1 MNPVLTNIN
10 IGVLGHVDSGKTSL
24 SKALSVF
31 ASTAAFDKNPQSQER
46 GITIDLG
53 FSGVQY
59 ENNIFT
65 FVDCPGHSS
74 LIRTIIGGSQIIDMM
89 FLVVDIIKGFETQTA
104 ECLILAEILQ
114 IPMVIILNKIDLIE
128 ESKREL
134 NISKVSKKI
143 QKTLSATIF
152 SDSSVIPISAT
163 SNLNLDIL
171 IKAMNQEALKIVL
184 KRNKDQPF
192 IFAFDHCF
200 QIKGKGTVLSGT
212 VLQGSAKIND
222 SIEIPEL
229 KIEKKIKSMQMF
241 KKPIEEAL
249 PGSRCGICISQFD
262 AKLLER
268 GLVCKNQA
276 VQYIHSTILKVNK
289 VKHFKREIKS
299 KSKFHI
305 SLGHDT
311 VIGSIILFSTN
322 NLSSDYNWSS
332 EYKYEESITEEPDNP
347 RVYYALLEFEHPVL
361 VYDSM
366 LLIGSKLDIEKSNT
380 CRLAFWDKI
389 SMETSATDKNYQQT
403 FLPNIK
409 VFKTKSREG
418 AIQRFV
424 NDREVIVGSLFK
436 KETNRELFENMKC
449 ELSTG
454 EVGTIAGAFGKSS
467 KIRLKFINPLQ
478 DSSIDALKQ
487 PKNNIKVVLK
497 FKKFIF
503 DRNHKMVQ

>member
-1 MNPVLTNIN
+1 
-10 IGVLGHVDSGKTSL
+10 
-24 SKALSVF
+24 
-31 ASTAAFDKNPQSQER
+31 
-46 GITIDLG
+46 
-53 FSGVQY
+53 
-59 ENNIFT
+59 
-65 FVDCPGHSS
+65 
-74 LIRTIIGGSQIIDMM
+74 M
-89 FLVVDIIKGFETQTA
+89 FLVVDITKGFETQTA

-114 IPMVIILNKIDLIE
+114 IPMVVILNKIDLIE
-128 ESKREL
+128 ESKREI

-143 QKTLSATIF
+143 QKTLSTTIF
-152 SDSSVIPISAT
+152 KDSSVVPISAT
-163 SNLNLDIL
+163 SSLNLDIL
-171 IKAMNQEALKIVL
+171 IETMNQEADTIIL
-184 KRNKDQPF
+184 KRIMEQPF

-268 GLVCKNQA
+268 GLVCKNQS
-276 VQYIHSTILKVNK
+276 VQYIHSTIIKINK

-299 KSKFHI
+299 KAKFHI

-311 VIGSIILFSTN
+311 VIASIILFSSTD
-322 NLSSDYNWSS
+322 LSSNFKWTS
-332 EYKYEESITEEPDNP
+332 EYKYEESITDESDNP
-347 RVYYALLEFEHPVL
+347 KEYFALLEFVHPVL
-361 VYDSM
+361 VYNSM

-403 FLPNIK
+403 FVPHIK
-409 VFKTKSREG
+409 VFKTKTREG

-424 NDREVIVGSLFK
+424 NDSEVIVSNLFK

-454 EVGTIAGAFGKSS
+454 EIGTIAGTFGKSS
-467 KIRLKFINPLQ
+467 KIRLQFLNPLQ
-478 DSSIDALKQ
+478 NSTIDTLKQ
-487 PKNNIKVVLK
+487 SKNDIKVVLK
-497 FKKFIF
+497 FKKFVF
-503 DRNHKMVQ
+503 DRNHKMIQ